1 MLEKGV
7 GVMEKKKLS
16 MFDLVSI
23 GVGSVIGAGI
33 FSMIGVGIQYSGR
46 SIPLVFV
53 LAMMFTFA
61 QNLRPFIL
69 SSVFELDGGAYD
81 QNALTLPPLFIG
93 TSALA
98 TVFSNFTMS
107 VFAISIADYL
117 AQLFPALTDYKKLIG
132 VVVLT
137 VFYAAAIKGNV
148 FLAKIQNVMII
159 MMYAALIL
167 FVVFGIVKADPAAVA
182 STPFLPQGVSGMLM
196 AVAVMSFTCNGAI
209 NIISLA
215 KDTDGAKK
223 KIPRALIY
231 SAIIC
236 AILYALL
243 GYAATSALPYDQIA
257 GQNLG
262 FIAQHIM
269 PNSLYIFFIVGGA
282 IFALATTL
290 VGTVSAMKWPIYS
303 AAEDGWLPSVFKKT
317 TKTGFPWVIMIF
329 MYLLSVIPVIG
340 GFTLESIA
348 SLLIIPLAVMA
359 VASNILNWSL
369 PKKFPKAWSESSLHL
384 SLTGYRIFLVIST
397 IAALLIGVMTFA
409 TLSTGIMIG
418 NIVAMAAVFAF
429 AVLRFKSGKVHL
441 HSRDIYH
448 EE

>member
-1 MLEKGV
+1 
-7 GVMEKKKLS
+7 MEKKKLS
-16 MFDLVSI
+16 LFDLISI

-53 LAMMFTFA
+53 LAMLLTFA

-81 QNALTLPPLFIG
+81 QNALTLPPVFIG

-117 AQLFPALTDYKKLIG
+117 AQLLPALTDHKKIIG
-132 VVVLT
+132 VIVLT
-137 VFYAAAIKGNV
+137 IFYLAAIKGNV
-148 FLAKIQNVMII
+148 FLAKIQNVMIVC
-159 MMYAALIL
+159 MYAALIL
-167 FVVFGIVKADPAAVA
+167 FVIFGIVNADPAAVA

-196 AVAVMSFTCNGAI
+196 AVAIMSFTCNGAI

-215 KDTDGAKK
+215 KDTDEARK
-223 KIPRALIY
+223 KIPYALIL
-231 SAIIC
+231 SSIIC
-236 AILYALL
+236 AVLYALL
-243 GYAATSALPYDQIA
+243 GYAATSSLPYDEIA

-269 PNSLYIFFIVGGA
+269 PSALYIFFIVGGA

-303 AAEDGWLPSVFKKT
+303 AAEDGWLPAVFKKT
-317 TKTGFPWVIMIF
+317 SASGFPWVIMIF

-359 VASNILNWSL
+359 IASNILNWNL
-369 PKKFPKAWSESSLHL
+369 PKRFPKAWAENSLHL
-384 SLTGYRIFLVIST
+384 SLTGYHICLAIST
-397 IAALLIGVMTFA
+397 AAALLIGMLTFV
-409 TLSTGIMIG
+409 TLTPGMMIG
-418 NIVAMAAVFAF
+418 NIVAMTAVFAF
-429 AVLRFKSGKVHL
+429 AILRYKSGKVHL
-441 HSRDIYH
+441 HSRDLYK